1 MNNPTAPTAPATH
14 AVDAAEAPARRP
26 PLAGIT
32 ILDLTRNLAGPF
44 CTMILAD
51 LGARVIKVERPQG
64 GDDTRQWRPPTWGSE
79 SSLFLAVNRNKESL
93 ALDIDTD
100 AGARVVRKL
109 AESADVLVESFKGG
123 SLARRKLDYPNVSV
137 MNSRLVYCSLS
148 GFGAKGPHAERPG
161 YDTLVQAYSGIMSIT
176 GEAGGRPVRTG
187 PSIIDMTTG
196 MWGAIGVLTGLRNRD
211 ITGRGQHVETSL
223 LETGIAWMSY
233 FIAGFLADGTV
244 AGPMGSS
251 HALISP
257 YEEFATKDGYIFI
270 AAPNNRLFAKL
281 CAVLD
286 LEAVA
291 VDPRFGSNPDR
302 IKHRPALHGLL
313 EASLKSADTKH
324 WDELLQRAGIPC
336 SRIQSVDMLVD
347 DPQVKALELIRSYAH
362 PTISNLRLVDHPI
375 SYNGTRS
382 FRHVAA
388 PALGE
393 HTHAILASLGYS
405 DEQIGVM
412 ERDGTTAA
420 PPPAPPPMPGPAPGP
435 AANAAKS

>member
-1 MNNPTAPTAPATH
+1 MIWQVNADATPPPALAASAKPTA
-14 AVDAAEAPARRP
+14 EG
-26 PLAGIT
+26 PLAGVT
-32 ILDLTRNLAGPF
+32 VLDLTRNLAGPF

-64 GDDTRQWRPPTWGSE
+64 GDDTRQWRPPTWGTE
-79 SSLFLAVNRNKESL
+79 SALFLAVNRNKESL

-100 AGARVVRKL
+100 AGAKVVRRL
-109 AESADVLVESFKGG
+109 AETADVLVESFKGG
-123 SLARRKLDYPNVSV
+123 SLAKRKLDYPNVSA
-137 MNSRLVYCSLS
+137 MNARLVYCSLS

-176 GEAGGRPVRTG
+176 GEPDGRPVRTG

-244 AGPMGSS
+244 AGRMGSS
-251 HALISP
+251 HSLIAP

-281 CAVLD
+281 CAVLRLD
-286 LEAVA
+286 SLADE
-291 VDPRFGSNPDR
+291 PRFGSNPAR
-302 IKHRPALHGLL
+302 IENRPALHGLL
-313 EASLKSADTKH
+313 EASLTTAETKH
-324 WDELLQRAGIPC
+324 WEERLQQAGIPC
-336 SRIQSVDMLVD
+336 SRIQSVDMLVG
-347 DPQVKALELIRSYAH
+347 DPQVKALEMIRSYAH
-362 PTISNLRLVDHPI
+362 PTIENLQLVDHPI

-388 PALGE
+388 PALGQ
-393 HTHAILASLGYS
+393 HTRPILASLGYS
-405 DEQIGVM
+405 DDEVAAM

-420 PPPAPPPMPGPAPGP
+420 APAV
-435 AANAAKS
+435 AAKP